1 MLTKSCK
8 KVALFFSCKDC
19 DYNTSRKSSY
29 DKHMLSTKHFQL
41 TDVNQKLQKSCN
53 TSFVCRKCDKVYKSR
68 VGLWKHNKICVVHNQ
83 EILEKIENNP
93 TNPALLLE
101 ILKQNQ
107 EFKDLFAEQNKQNQ
121 ELTKQVLELSK
132 ESKTVTNNISN
143 TKFNM
148 NFFLNEKCK
157 DALNIS
163 DFVDSLSLK
172 LTELEQVGRLGYVEG
187 ISKIFIRALK
197 ELDIYKRPIHCSDLK
212 REVLYVKD
220 QDTWEKENAEKE
232 KIQLAIQKIAHKNI
246 QQIPIWSQQNPQYK
260 DSSSKKNDEYL
271 QILCESMSGGDPDQK
286 DEYMQK
292 IIRNVAKEV
301 MIEK

>member
-1 MLTKSCK
+1 
-8 KVALFFSCKDC
+8 
-19 DYNTSRKSSY
+19 
-29 DKHMLSTKHFQL
+29 MLSTKHFQL